1 MFAST
6 EPLPIKLEY
15 SIREIKKETDDST
28 YINSILKYGDQDG
41 NWLELPV
48 ELRVRGNYRL
58 KNCYFPPVKLKIR
71 KSNYKGTLF
80 DTQKRLKL
88 VTPCLTERDR
98 NDNVIKEYL
107 AYKIFEV
114 VSPYYFKTRL
124 VDIEFNELRGSKGKV
139 HLMKGFLIEDDKHVA
154 KRYEGKI
161 YKRRV
166 HPLQQDDLAS
176 VRHAMFQYLIGNTD
190 YSQYDM
196 HNVKVMFHEPDFI
209 PLPYD
214 FDMAGFVNCSYAV
227 VSQIGT
233 KKLPITSVRQRL
245 YRGFKRNPALFQQ
258 VRQEFLSSQS
268 EIMAQVDACK
278 GQFELEREFEVARD
292 YIFDFFK
299 VIADDDKFQSQILK
313 KARTQ

>member
-1 MFAST
+1 
-6 EPLPIKLEY
+6 
-15 SIREIKKETDDST
+15 
-28 YINSILKYGDQDG
+28 
-41 NWLELPV
+41 
-48 ELRVRGNYRL
+48 
-58 KNCYFPPVKLKIR
+58 
-71 KSNYKGTLF
+71 
-80 DTQKRLKL
+80 

-98 NDNVIKEYL
+98 NDNVIKEYM
-107 AYKIFEV
+107 AYMIFEV